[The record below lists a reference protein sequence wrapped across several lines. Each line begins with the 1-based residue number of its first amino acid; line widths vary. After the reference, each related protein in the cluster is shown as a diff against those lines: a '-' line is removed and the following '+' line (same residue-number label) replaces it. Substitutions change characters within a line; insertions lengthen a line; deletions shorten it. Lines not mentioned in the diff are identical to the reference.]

1 MSLIDRN
8 FLITTGITAVICG
21 ALYYYFNSRI
31 RDLEYA
37 LAKQNQ
43 VLSSFIVNV
52 QQELMAGGGKRNNT
66 SVSVSVSDNISN
78 SNSNS
83 NSTSDELASPE
94 AIQAVAEL
102 KKNNKIVISD
112 SDAESV
118 SDSDSVSDNDND
130 SVSDNDGVSD
140 SDSVSDND
148 SDSDDESNHQK
159 VVICDLSLNSV
170 PINAVTLSSLTGSE
184 EGKHDVKVV
193 EMSLADLNGDMHHKT
208 MNMASFL
215 NMTGLHMYSGNM
227 SSSNTSTS
235 NLKLA
240 DIEVI
245 SDDSDESESDSN
257 DDFEHVSLN
266 MLESMLQVEVEEIK
280 VEEVN
285 KTQVQE
291 VNKVQVK
298 EVNKVQDV
306 NKVQVQDVNKVQPQ
320 EDKSRLEDLKVDDLR
335 KMALD
340 KGLVKKEEAKKLKK
354 NELLAL
360 LKKHS

>member
-66 SVSVSVSDNISN
+66 SVSDSN
-78 SNSNS
+78 SNSDSNSDSNS
-83 NSTSDELASPE
+83 NSVSDELASPE

-112 SDAESV
+112 SDADSV
-118 SDSDSVSDNDND
+118 SDSDSDSDNDNDNDSDSVSDN
-130 SVSDNDGVSD
+130 
-140 SDSVSDND
+140 
-148 SDSDDESNHQK
+148 DSDDESNHQK
-159 VVICDLSLNSV
+159 VVICDLSLNSM
-170 PINAVTLSSLTGSE
+170 PINAVTLSSITGSE
-184 EGKHDVKVV
+184 EGKNDVKVV

-266 MLESMLQVEVEEIK
+266 MLESMLQVDVEEIK

-285 KTQVQE
+285 KVQVQE
-291 VNKVQVK
+291 VNKVQVQ
-298 EVNKVQDV
+298 EV
-306 NKVQVQDVNKVQPQ
+306 NKVQVQD
-320 EDKSRLEDLKVDDLR
+320 DKTRLEDLKVDDLR

-360 LKKHS
+360 LKKNS